1 MKKLI
6 AIRTKIRL
14 LRVEKGY
21 SQSYVANQLHMSQI
35 SYHKLE
41 SGKTELKVKTLL
53 KLARI
58 LEVSE
63 TYFFDSN

>member
-6 AIRTKIRL
+6 VIRAKIRL
-14 LRVEKGY
+14 LRIEKGY
-21 SQSYVANQLHMSQI
+21 SQSYVGNQLNISQI

-53 KLARI
+53 
-58 LEVSE
+58 
-63 TYFFDSN
+63 